1 MVIFMNE
8 IARNNPNDKLSDKS
22 LNNCE
27 QSHMAKLRNKSK
39 KRKEKK

>member
-8 IARNNPNDKLSDKS
+8 IARNNQNDKLSDRS

-27 QSHMAKLRNKSK
+27 QSHMTKLRNKSK